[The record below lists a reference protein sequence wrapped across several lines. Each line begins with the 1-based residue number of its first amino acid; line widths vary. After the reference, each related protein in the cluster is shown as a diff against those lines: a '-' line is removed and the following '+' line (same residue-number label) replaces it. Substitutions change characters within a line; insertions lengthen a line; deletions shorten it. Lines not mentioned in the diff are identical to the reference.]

1 MNNVPMSLQ
10 HLLILKLSV
19 AVRALQM
26 AVLLC
31 LKDVSEDVRNFWR
44 SVLLL
49 DSVHDMLRNIDIA
62 HHLDIQTGTGAQKGS
77 PLRPW

>member
-1 MNNVPMSLQ
+1 MSLQ

-31 LKDVSEDVRNFWR
+31 LKDISEDVRNFWR

-62 HHLDIQTGTGAQKGS
+62 HHLLDIVFTLVFKDVHIVYRVQRG
-77 PLRPW
+77 